1 MPLYVVEGPI
11 EGVVSFAYYRLK
23 YFGEPLEVYEFEV
36 VKCFS
41 APIAIYVAYEALSGL
56 YLIKS
61 IRGKGGARL
70 PLRLCFSGGLA
81 GLVVGGIVLGLSAH
95 YLNRAV
101 SSLFVNL
108 SHSTTAGLLILGSSA
123 VVSMWYTPL
132 LANPLAFL
140 SLSASTVAISALAVL
155 IEEGLT
161 RRTGLGMDV

>member
-1 MPLYVVEGPI
+1 MPTIGLSTS
-11 EGVVSFAYYRLK
+11 VSPSKSMSLKWSSASRLRSR
-23 YFGEPLEVYEFEV
+23 FTPPTRHFQGSTSSSRLE
-36 VKCFS
+36 
-41 APIAIYVAYEALSGL
+41 
-56 YLIKS
+56 
-61 IRGKGGARL
+61 KGGARL

-101 SSLFVNL
+101 SSLAVNL

-123 VVSMWYTPL
+123 VISMWYTPL

-161 RRTGLGMDV
+161 RRTGLGMDVGGPRAMADDLRH